1 MKFFR
6 PKGTVRFAQIAALV
20 FTPAAAGQYIVST
33 MAGYIHFAEGG
44 VLLEEKPFE
53 FNAAEVVHVGDG
65 QRLRTVDGRAEVM
78 IIPGSFVRLAPAS
91 EFEMIRG
98 GLLSAEMKL
107 NEGSAMIDLIGAMET
122 GGISIRAGD
131 ALIAF
136 EKSGLYRIDAPPG
149 GDPLIRV
156 YRGKAN
162 IQLNGE
168 TISLGNKRSLTLRA
182 SGAKPKAGKFNDS
195 EQDALDRWSKERGT
209 LLAVK
214 QREIAKERGGRM
226 SPLEESA
233 IFRCRAMGMGCPS
246 AGQPPARIPEPRQ
259 PSGGGGGAQGGGGE
273 GGRR

>member
-1 MKFFR
+1 MKAFLAR
-6 PKGTVRFAQIAALV
+6 QTASLALMASAAFA
-20 FTPAAAGQYIVST
+20 PAAPSQYIVST

-78 IIPGSFVRLAPAS
+78 IIPGSFIRLSAGS

-122 GGISIRAGD
+122 DGISILAGD

-136 EKSGLYRIDAPPG
+136 EKSGLYRIDAPPN
-149 GDPLIRV
+149 GDPSIRV
-156 YRGKAN
+156 YRGKAKV
-162 IQLNGE
+162 QLGGE
-168 TISLGNKRSLTLRA
+168 TVALGNKRSLPLRA
-182 SGAKPKAGKFNDS
+182 PGAKLKAEKFNDS
-195 EQDALDRWSKERGT
+195 EEDALEQWNKERGT

-214 QREIAKERGGRM
+214 AQQVAKERGWKM

-233 IFRCRAMGMGCPS
+233 IFRCRAMGAGCPS
-246 AGQPPARIPEPRQ
+246 ASQPPPPIPEPRQ
-259 PSGGGGGAQGGGGE
+259 PGGGGGAQGGG
-273 GGRR
+273 RR